1 MIGGCAKGILRVFSL
16 APLARSTPK
25 GRIEIERR
33 CAAYCTPPS
42 PLVIEV
48 FLQVAQL
55 PCNITLE
62 HRLQF
67 GGLKCFYEENCVTK
81 GCGGSLA
88 AKSRERLISKL
99 VFVVEGIG
107 LLYTWPHS
115 DRITV
120 AAQPHHGCHAN
131 PRFAKVMGGE

>member
-1 MIGGCAKGILRVFSL
+1 MFSL
-16 APLARSTPK
+16 WRHWLAPPPRAGLRLSEDVQLTAP
-25 GRIEIERR
+25 
-33 CAAYCTPPS
+33 PPS